1 MTCLR
6 LSKNNLVQKMNF
18 NPCNRHVLLKK
29 AEETPEEKKSTVL
42 VPESYNVAFKP
53 YDVYEVVD
61 VAKDCEK
68 VSSGHVNKKVVVPNN
83 MVEKIDLEGQ
93 EIILILENH
102 IYGVI
107 EK

>member
-1 MTCLR
+1 MG
-6 LSKNNLVQKMNF
+6 QKMNF

-29 AEETPEEKKSTVL
+29 AEEPPEEKKSTVL
-42 VPESYNVAFKP
+42 VPESFKTTFKP
-53 YDVYEVVD
+53 HDVYEIVD

-68 VSSGHVNKKVVVPNN
+68 VSSDHVKKQIVVNN
-83 MVEKIDLEGQ
+83 SMIEKIDIEGH
-93 EIILILENH
+93 EILLVLENH